1 MGEFCNNCF
10 VQVSWM
16 LGCGFGSGCLLVA
29 VIVNLNIDP
38 LLLVCPPPTIS
49 AKFAKSLYSL
59 RLAFIATMWINSSIP
74 RQGRVIRALTRA
86 YHNSSKSKAP
96 SPGWNL
102 GAATAASVA
111 ALTAW
116 ISMEEV

>member
-1 MGEFCNNCF
+1 
-10 VQVSWM
+10 
-16 LGCGFGSGCLLVA
+16 
-29 VIVNLNIDP
+29 
-38 LLLVCPPPTIS
+38 LLLVCPPPTLS
-49 AKFAKSLYSL
+49 AIFAKSLYSL
-59 RLAFIATMWINSSIP
+59 LLAFVVIMWINSSIP

-86 YHNSSKSKAP
+86 YHNPSKSKSS